1 MSITRFEPVTV
12 QAVARSIDANG
23 EAVSTLTTVFLTQGR
38 IRDVKNSLKL
48 NELYRLYGDWV
59 NIQMNVTPNTLAI
72 VEAQENFSL
81 QWRDRSWRIVDTVE
95 SDDRMDVTFLC
106 YFAKPGIKV

>member
-1 MSITRFEPVTV
+1 MSIARFEPVTI
-12 QAVARSIDANG
+12 QAATRSVDVSG
-23 EAVSTLTTVFLTQGR
+23 EASTVLNNLFMTQGR

-48 NELYRLYGDWV
+48 NELYRLYADYV
-59 NIQMNVTPNTLAI
+59 NIQMNFTPLTLDI
-72 VEAQENFSL
+72 VENQENYALF
-81 QWRDRSWRIVDTVE
+81 WRERSWRIVDAVE